1 MSLIRWY
8 RMNGNIIDAMG
19 NSELVNSGTSTAV
32 AGKIGQAM
40 RKTSGYYLTDL
51 TNIPDNLSISL
62 WYKHN
67 GATWASE
74 CIFGTRLGSNGFML
88 YRNASDTAGYYRA
101 YFWYNSTSST
111 IVGYNQWPGISGLS
125 PDTWYHLVMT
135 RDSLGNFRL
144 YKDGTLIYNGSP
156 PSDFVSWNN
165 NGATLAFHAQGNG
178 SGYTAG
184 DISFNDV
191 RIYDHALS
199 PKEVK
204 ELAKAK
210 ILHYKFDDMQEPT
223 ENLIHFQ
230 NPRIDDSYDPYV
242 ATTSGTWQAKH
253 PDAIRVYNNSGSEIT
268 SYVNQG
274 VTDWTNTYHAVWTF
288 DNELKKPVVT
298 MRDLDGQWKAK
309 SFSMGK
315 SMNSLGLKVG
325 DKYTISWL
333 QWTDT
338 PGKRP
343 LVGLYGQNSSGS
355 SGFHDGQGYGQ
366 ISKANVWERLS
377 HTFTV
382 GSSWNM
388 SANLTLY
395 MYGHYQGRGTL
406 KIADVQMEIKD
417 HATEFIDSH
426 SRTGTVHDSSGY
438 DNHAE
443 LALATTPRWVGKE
456 ESKIGSGAYEF
467 DGTNTFIMIP
477 EHVMDVLIQ
486 NSFSISFWLYS
497 NNVTGLI
504 RDVLGGG
511 NYGHSTGGVAFSHH
525 SSNVWYYD
533 IYIENVGRVTTTIPQ
548 SSIPFNQWNHIT
560 LSRDRDSSKIAVHVN
575 GELAGENINALGLEN
590 INWNK
595 SVYPLKIGKGY
606 YNSTDGI
613 IDDVRIYA
621 TALSDEDIK
630 ELYQTRGS
638 IDSHGNL
645 YVQDIKEHDTYRK
658 DIENANLVE
667 NGDQEYGNNYN
678 FSAFEYRESENCLS
692 ITSGSSTVMTS
703 NFIKVQ
709 GNGLDSFD
717 RYRLDC
723 YIKGENIRSR
733 FYFMIICYDK
743 YFREINHRQVGMY
756 ANTATT
762 LSQALNPGD
771 TWVYMQDISN
781 WQDDGT
787 TNYAHTKSLALWHPN
802 DEKPLLTP
810 YKYTRR
816 TFNVVEVDKTNNRVR
831 LQNPYSGDVIP
842 AGSPA
847 CNTRDGST
855 YPYIGGSNQ
864 WTDLNEWKYMS
875 GLSTSSDNLGGMR
888 FGSSYVRVGYLINR
902 EATGGTPTTLIKNI
916 RFYNIDN
923 CQNPTLEYSGLSR
936 GVLDNGEY
944 ATNVFSEVGPIDGII
959 GWWPLDG
966 HTQDYSGN
974 NNHGTNNGATITSGI
989 RGSAYSFDG
998 SADQFIDISGHGL
1011 HLSEMYNGGA
1021 TFSCWVYPLSHSTVI
1036 AQNIAGFLYFTINSS
1051 GKLQNMIRNVADNVN
1066 YWVYGKETIPLN
1078 KWSHVV
1084 CVVENGVGGRYYLNG
1099 ELDGVGNN
1107 VGVEVVDRATS
1118 SRLGFYNASS
1128 LDGKMCDARIYNRA
1142 LSPEE
1147 IKILYDVTK
1156 PNATPMQLSNDGTVY
1171 LSGELK
1177 EA

>member
-1 MSLIRWY
+1 MALIAWY
-8 RMNGNIIDAMG
+8 KLDGNALDSSGNGHHGTA
-19 NSELVNSGTSTAV
+19 SGATWAG
-32 AGKIGQAM
+32 GKIGQCGKLTGALS
-40 RKTSGYYLTDL
+40 TSMPSASWSVATHSVTLSGWFKFIEADVISRLGQLTYTYNTPTGTLLGYNHYGGFALTWEATHNSGTFSNFRVFGTL
-51 TNIPDNLSISL
+51 RHS
-62 WYKHN
+62 N
-67 GATWASE
+67 GAYATATKAVVYGEWAHYAVVFDRNTNVLKLYVDGE
-74 CIFGTRLGSNGFML
+74 LLGS
-88 YRNASDTAGYYRA
+88 TPI
-101 YFWYNSTSST
+101 SSF
-111 IVGYNQWPGISGLS
+111 G
-125 PDTWYHLVMT
+125 
-135 RDSLGNFRL
+135 
-144 YKDGTLIYNGSP
+144 
-156 PSDFVSWNN
+156 
-165 NGATLAFHAQGNG
+165 QGNYTDRSFYINYG
-178 SGYTAG
+178 SIYGG
-184 DISFNDV
+184 NGPGSHMNCFVDDV
-191 RIYDHALS
+191 RVYDHALS

-204 ELAKAK
+204 ELARAK
-210 ILHYKFDDMQEPT
+210 ILHYKMDDMQESTRNEYLYPT
-223 ENLIHFQ
+223 F
-230 NPRIDDSYDPYV
+230 D
-242 ATTSGTWQAKH
+242 TTSSSGGWSHWGRAGHQGTYGQNTDPQYIYGNQIYSHWVANESSATGDYLVYQSPAFEGGYRSVQAIVCSEDK
-253 PDAIRVYNNSGSEIT
+253 SEIT
-268 SYVNQG
+268 NSKVYPDWNARSGGTPNNAWTSIEQIPGTHFYHCKCEGIMQDGSNDLVG
-274 VTDWTNTYHAVWTF
+274 FFVT
-288 DNELKKPVVT
+288 K
-298 MRDLDGQWKAK
+298 GQKIY
-309 SFSMGK
+309 FSMAQLEQK
-315 SMNSLGLKVG
+315 PHC
-325 DKYTISWL
+325 
-333 QWTDT
+333 T
-338 PGKRP
+338 PMVIG
-343 LVGLYGQNSSGS
+343 
-355 SGFHDGQGYGQ
+355 
-366 ISKANVWERLS
+366 ER
-377 HTFTV
+377 V
-382 GSSWNM
+382 
-388 SANLTLY
+388 
-395 MYGHYQGRGTL
+395 
-406 KIADVQMEIKD
+406 D
-417 HATEFIDSH
+417 
-426 SRTGTVHDSSGY
+426 TVHDSSGY

-443 LALATTPRWVGKE
+443 LALATTPKWVGRDQ
-456 ESKIGSGAYEF
+456 SKIGGGAYSFNGSQAFQLKDTLPSPPDQVTVSAWVKTDDASVYQHVFSKSTNVISCAIYQSKMYCKFTIGGVSRNPRGSTVLQSNRWYHLVWLYDGKNIKFYIDGELDFTSPDYAGALKASDDPTLIGAEMSGATGSEPM
-467 DGTNTFIMIP
+467 NRM
-477 EHVMDVLIQ
+477 L
-486 NSFSISFWLYS
+486 
-497 NNVTGLI
+497 GLI
-504 RDVLGGG
+504 D
-511 NYGHSTGGVAFSHH
+511 
-525 SSNVWYYD
+525 D
-533 IYIENVGRVTTTIPQ
+533 IRV
-548 SSIPFNQWNHIT
+548 
-560 LSRDRDSSKIAVHVN
+560 
-575 GELAGENINALGLEN
+575 
-590 INWNK
+590 
-595 SVYPLKIGKGY
+595 
-606 YNSTDGI
+606 
-613 IDDVRIYA
+613 YA
-621 TALSDEDIK
+621 TALSDEDIL

-645 YVQDIKEHDTYRK
+645 YVQGIKEHNTYRE
-658 DIENANLVE
+658 DIKNANLVE

-692 ITSGSSTVMTS
+692 LTSGSSTVMTS

-743 YFREINHRQVGMY
+743 YFREISHRQVGMY

-936 GVLDNGEY
+936 GISDNGEY

-998 SADQFIDISGHGL
+998 SAGQFIDISGHGL
-1011 HLSEMYNGGA
+1011 HLSEMYNRGA
-1021 TFSCWVYPLSHSTVI
+1021 TFSCWIKPNIQQTRI
-1036 AQNIAGFLYFTINSS
+1036 AQNIAGFLYLILNAS
-1051 GKLQNMIRNVADNVN
+1051 GKLQIMTRDVKSNANE
-1066 YWVYGKETIPLN
+1066 WVYGVKTIPVGE
-1078 KWSHVV
+1078 WSHVV
-1084 CVVENGVGGRYYLNG
+1084 CVLEDGVGGKFYVNG
-1099 ELDGVGNN
+1099 EIDGVKNNDGVGIINR
-1107 VGVEVVDRATS
+1107 DTA
-1118 SRLGFYNASS
+1118 SRLGWYSGSS
-1128 LDGKMCDARIYNRA
+1128 LNGAMTDARIYNRA

-1147 IKILYDVTK
+1147 IKTLYNVTK
-1156 PNATPMQLSNDGTVY
+1156 PNAIPMQLSNDGTVY

-1177 EA
+1177 EV